1 MLEMLNFKRN
11 PVSAVFF
18 LTSTIVFLVAQGTD
32 PENVRFLA
40 FDYQA
45 LPQRWYAIL
54 TYGIVHVDWNH
65 IIVNMGILIWIGIWV
80 ERLLGS
86 GRYTVLVLSGI
97 LAGAITLLLRETA
110 GIGFS
115 AGAAAILFYY
125 NLAFPWKRELPV
137 NLPNIVVPV
146 ALFVL
151 SIAAIIF
158 GWLPSV
164 GHYPH
169 LAGALVGILFL
180 GLFREH
186 HRAIEED

>member
-1 MLEMLNFKRN
+1 MLELLNLKKN
-11 PVSAVFF
+11 PISALF
-18 LTSTIVFLVAQGTD
+18 LFTSTLVFLVAQGID
-32 PENVRFLA
+32 PEHVRFLA

-54 TYGIVHVDWNH
+54 TYGFVHVDWNH
-65 IIVNMGILIWIGIWV
+65 IIINMGILIWIGIWV

-86 GRYTVLVLSGI
+86 WRYIVLVVSGI
-97 LAGAITLLLRETA
+97 LAGAITLVLRETA

-115 AGAAAILFYY
+115 AGAAALLFYY
-125 NLAFPWKRELPV
+125 NFAFPWKRELFF

-146 ALFVL
+146 AVL
-151 SIAAIIF
+151 VVSVGAIIF

-169 LAGALVGILFL
+169 IAGALMGVVLLGI
-180 GLFREH
+180 FRKH
-186 HRAIEED
+186 HRPI